1 MADQRSEKHEEA
13 RESVPKDL
21 RDVFDE
27 LVEHYRFAATKHH
40 GKPYISYVVLA
51 ELVEL
56 GWRYVE
62 RDSRSDK

>member
-13 RESVPKDL
+13 RGSVPKDL
-21 RDVFDE
+21 RDGFD
-27 LVEHYRFAATKHH
+27 
-40 GKPYISYVVLA
+40 

-62 RDSRSDK
+62 HGSRSDE